1 MVMYLAH
8 VNITFFLVTMK
19 IIIIMLIQQKS
30 HRCYEGEK
38 YICVGKLFIKGIVP
52 HTQILPRVLF

>member
-1 MVMYLAH
+1 
-8 VNITFFLVTMK
+8 
-19 IIIIMLIQQKS
+19 MLIQQKS

-52 HTQILPRVLF
+52 HTQILPRVLFWNSTIKLSCILTHFESVKNIG